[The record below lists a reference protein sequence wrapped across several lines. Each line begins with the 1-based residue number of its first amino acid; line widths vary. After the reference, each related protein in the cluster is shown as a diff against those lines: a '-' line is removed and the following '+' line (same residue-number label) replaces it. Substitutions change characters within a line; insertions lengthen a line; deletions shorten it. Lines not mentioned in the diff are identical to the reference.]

1 MPYRHVACIH
11 FDVTHFESRSKSGS
25 HAKRP
30 PLPNM
35 HARKFLLPRYWLMI
49 MLLASLLFHAA
60 TVNAAYQVE
69 ITVGSVFYDYGQQA
83 TFQAQIEPADGWSEV
98 NLFLQPQG
106 APARVEQVT
115 PDSDGGIV
123 YIYDLVEKPLP
134 AFTPVTFW
142 FRVVG
147 QDGDEYTSPEKTFVY
162 DDNRFAWEQL
172 QTEQFEVNWYERDI
186 AFGQQVLNTA
196 EQGLRRVQ
204 DYLPGTIEAPV
215 RIFVYSSVEAFQQ
228 ALQLSTSAWAVG
240 HASPALRTIVVS
252 VPPGPEEVLEL
263 ERQIPHE
270 MAHIFEYAVTGDGYA
285 QIPTWLLEGTAS
297 LAELYPNPDYQ
308 SVLDNAAHNKAL
320 IPMAQLCGPFPRE
333 ASAAFLSYAQSA
345 SFVRFLHQKYGT
357 SGLGELMQSYADGVG
372 CQEGPQRVWNV
383 SLNELEYRW
392 RQESLGMDMAGL
404 IFGNLLPYI
413 ILLALLVLLP
423 LIFALSGGLRSTR
436 GKGAREVHES

>member
-1 MPYRHVACIH
+1 
-11 FDVTHFESRSKSGS
+11 
-25 HAKRP
+25 
-30 PLPNM
+30 M
-35 HARKFLLPRYWLMI
+35 HAHKKMLPRLWMMVLL
-49 MLLASLLFHAA
+49 LLANLLLGAA
-60 TVNAAYQVE
+60 PAAAAYAVE
-69 ITVGSVFYDYGQQA
+69 ITVGNVFYDYGQQA
-83 TFQAQIEPADGWSEV
+83 TFQAQIEPADAWREV

-106 APARVEQVT
+106 ASARVEQVE
-115 PDSDGGIV
+115 PDGDGGIV
-123 YIYDLVEKPLP
+123 YIYDLAEKPLP

-142 FRVVG
+142 FRVVD
-147 QDGDEYTSPEKTFVY
+147 QDGNEYTSPEKTFVY
-162 DDNRFAWEQL
+162 DDNRFEWEQL
-172 QTEQFEVNWYERDI
+172 ESERFEVHWYERDI

-196 EQGLRRVQ
+196 EQGLRRAQ
-204 DYLPGTIEAPV
+204 SYLPGTIDDRV
-215 RIFVYSSVEAFQQ
+215 RIFVYSSVEDFQQ

-240 HASPALRTIVVS
+240 HASPALSTIVVS

-270 MAHIFEYAVTGDGYA
+270 LAHIFEYALAGDGYA
-285 QIPTWLLEGTAS
+285 QIPVWLLEGTAS

-308 SVLDNAAHNKAL
+308 SVLDNAAQNTSL
-320 IPMAQLCGPFPRE
+320 ITMSQLCGPFPRE

-357 SGLGELMQSYADGVG
+357 SGLGELMQIYADGVG
-372 CQEGPQRVWNV
+372 CEEGPQSAWNV

-423 LIFALSGGLRSTR
+423 LIFALSGGLRSAR
-436 GKGAREVHES
+436 GKASREVHES